1 VREAPWRRV
10 VPAERAGRL
19 PGDEVVQ
26 LDDYADRFSVA
37 AVERDDAGVLTIRLH
52 SKGEPL
58 WWGGRPHRELPE
70 LFAAV
75 AADRKT
81 RVVVL
86 TGTGDRFIELR
97 QSPALRDLPE
107 GKVVPARWDQTL
119 FEGLRLIE
127 QFLAIEVPVIAAV
140 NGPVTVHSEL
150 AVLAD
155 VVLATHDTFFQDD
168 AHFTRDLVPGDGV
181 HVVWPML
188 LGPNR
193 GRSFLL
199 TGAKLDAAEAQRLG
213 VVAEVLDRSEL
224 MDRAYELAHRLAACN
239 PLLLRNTRHLLVRP
253 IRRAVH
259 DELHLGLSLEALTS
273 LSGAQ
278 WFADDDQP

>member
-1 VREAPWRRV
+1 M
-10 VPAERAGRL
+10 
-19 PGDEVVQ
+19 Q
-26 LDDYADRFSVA
+26 LADYKDQFTVA
-37 AVERDDAGVLTIRLH
+37 KVERDEVGVLTIRLH
-52 SKGEPL
+52 SKGESL

-70 LFAAV
+70 LFSAV
-75 AADRKT
+75 ASDRET
-81 RVVVL
+81 RVVII

-97 QSPALRDLPE
+97 ETPTIRDLPE
-107 GKVVPARWDQTL
+107 GKVVPARWDQTI

-155 VVLATHDTFFQDD
+155 VVLATGDTYFQDD

-193 GRSFLL
+193 GRAFLL
-199 TGAKLDAAEAQRLG
+199 TGAKLSAADAERLG
-213 VVAEVLDRSEL
+213 VVAEVLDQSEL
-224 MDRAYELAHRLAACN
+224 MPRAYEIAARLATHN
-239 PLLLRNTRHLLVRP
+239 PLILRNTRQLLVRP
-253 IRRAVH
+253 LRRAVL
-259 DELHLGLSLEALTS
+259 DDLHLGLSLEAIAS

-278 WFADDDQP
+278 WFAPE